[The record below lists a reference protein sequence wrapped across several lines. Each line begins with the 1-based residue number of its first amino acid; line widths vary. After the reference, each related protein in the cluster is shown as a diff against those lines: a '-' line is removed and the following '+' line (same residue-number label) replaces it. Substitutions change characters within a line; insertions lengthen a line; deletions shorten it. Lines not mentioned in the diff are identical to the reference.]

1 MTMKKLISETCSTP
15 TSKVCQIHVSQ
26 PAIRRNLKDEA
37 DNPVITVKHG
47 GTNTYGHEVEILD
60 NDGNVVA
67 RVIQPLGRK
76 LSCGARVWVE
86 TKAHVRVVRRKP
98 FKDETAKSVDLNG

>member
-1 MTMKKLISETCSTP
+1 MKRSTSATCSAK

-26 PAIRRNLKDEA
+26 PAIRRNLKNES

-47 GTNTYGHEVEILD
+47 GTNTYGHEIEILD
-60 NDGNVVA
+60 KDGNVVA
-67 RVIQPLGRK
+67 RVIQPLGRT

-86 TKAHVRVVRRKP
+86 TKAHVRVVKRKP
-98 FKDETAKSVDLNG
+98 FAQETDSTVDLNG